1 MVAGQNGWWPGEF
14 CKKIPAWVLAKKNGF
29 FLRVDLKVTL
39 TEKSILMQIKPKMVV
54 LQKYTGEV
62 ATPN

>member
-1 MVAGQNGWWPGEF
+1 MDCWPGEF
-14 CKKIPAWVLAKKNGF
+14 CKKIAICFLAREIAI

-39 TEKSILMQIKPKMVV
+39 AENSILMQIKPKMVV